1 MQSVLHLADIEI
13 SRFRVFRQL
22 SIEGLSNVNLIVGA
36 NNSGKS
42 SLLEALHLYFLQGS
56 RTRIPELL
64 LSREE
69 FSFKRMRARSLRNRD
84 ITLAY
89 ESLFFGRPSLD
100 SLPSLRIGP
109 VRERLPSLAITFSW
123 LREITDEVE
132 GAIRLQT
139 VKAAPD
145 DDLDVLP
152 GLDISF
158 GGRQTLVS
166 LDRLD
171 RDIAIRSRLSREP
184 ELPVV
189 FLPSRGLDREEMGRL
204 WDTIALT
211 EDEETIVSALRSIS
225 PSIEKV
231 VLVQNPNSRN
241 SRTLMV
247 KLAEFS
253 DPVPFKSL
261 GEGVEHLLSIALAL
275 VRARNGIILID
286 EIENGIHYSVQ
297 PALWKMI
304 FKQAKKWKIQV
315 FSTTHSWDCVEG
327 FQIAAPESHGAGSLY
342 RLERKEAEIH
352 AVRFAA
358 KEIEIARRESIEVR

>member
-1 MQSVLHLADIEI
+1 MDPVKRLRDLTISGFRTFRRLSVD
-13 SRFRVFRQL
+13 
-22 SIEGLSNVNLIVGA
+22 GLSNVNLIVGA

-42 SLLEALHLYFLQGS
+42 SLLEALQLYFLQGS

-69 FSFKRMRARSLRNRD
+69 FSFRRMRTCSPRPRE

-100 SLPSLRIGP
+100 TQPRLRIGP
-109 VRERLPSLAITFSW
+109 SGENFPILEIEFAW
-123 LREITDEVE
+123 LREITDEIE
-132 GAIRLQT
+132 GSVRLKT

-145 DDLDVLP
+145 DELDVLP

-158 GGRQTLVS
+158 DGRQTLVS

-171 RDIAIRSRLSREP
+171 REVTLRSRLIREP
-184 ELPVV
+184 ELSVV

-211 EDEETIVSALRSIS
+211 EDEETVVSALRSIS
-225 PSIEKV
+225 PSIEKI
-231 VLVQNPNSRN
+231 VLVQNPNART

-247 KLAEFS
+247 KLEEFS

-275 VRARNGIILID
+275 IKARNGVILID
-286 EIENGIHYSVQ
+286 EVENGIHYSVQ
-297 PALWKMI
+297 PVLWEMI
-304 FKQAKKWKIQV
+304 FRQSSRWEIQV
-315 FSTTHSWDCVEG
+315 FATTHSWDCVEG
-327 FQIAAPESHGAGSLY
+327 FQDATKQTGGAGSLF
-342 RLERKEAEIH
+342 RLERKGADIR
-352 AVRFAA
+352 AVRFAPG
-358 KEIEIARRESIEVR
+358 EIEIARRESIEVR